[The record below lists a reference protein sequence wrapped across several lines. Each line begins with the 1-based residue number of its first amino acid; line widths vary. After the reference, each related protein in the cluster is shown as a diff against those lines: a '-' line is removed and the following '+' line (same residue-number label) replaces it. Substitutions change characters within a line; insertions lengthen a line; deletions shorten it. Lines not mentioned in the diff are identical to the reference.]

1 VRGGTDELHNP
12 QVCVSYWLAAQA
24 QVVSYWLTAKTQV
37 VSYWLASQTQ
47 VVSYWLAAQTLVIIC
62 WLAAQT
68 KVRHLLAV
76 SSGKCHS
83 RLSLAV
89 SSEEPSTL
97 IVEAVSQK
105 LSSYKS
111 SCHSVVQAV
120 FQIRIDP
127 H

>member
-1 VRGGTDELHNP
+1 MNCTNLRYV
-12 QVCVSYWLAAQA
+12 VSYWLA
-24 QVVSYWLTAKTQV
+24 AKTQV
-37 VSYWLASQTQ
+37 VSYWLAAQTQ